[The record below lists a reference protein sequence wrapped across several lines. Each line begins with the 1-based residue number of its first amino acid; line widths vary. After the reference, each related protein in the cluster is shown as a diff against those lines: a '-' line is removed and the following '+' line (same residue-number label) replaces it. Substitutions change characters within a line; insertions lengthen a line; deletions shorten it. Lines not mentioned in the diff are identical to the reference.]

1 MSFEI
6 KKYNLHSKKI
16 KKNIDIVVI
25 SDLHGQIYGINNSFI
40 SSCVD
45 EINPDKIFI
54 LGDMISRHKSG
65 YKATLRLF
73 EDIAKYDCYFINGNH
88 EEKLR
93 NINERLYKRYIHSI
107 RQLGISTLFNNN
119 VILNDYNLSI
129 NGLRLPLSSYVKF
142 KKYDYSFLKHKNIF
156 KQLDYMRYNI
166 LLSHNPYVA
175 ERMDFDYDLVLS
187 GHMHGG
193 SIRLPVLGGII
204 APNMCPF
211 PKFDR
216 GYFELNKVKLIVS
229 SGLGDHFPMIRVNN
243 PKWLVHIKI
252 KKE

>member
-6 KKYNLHSKKI
+6 KKYTLYSRKI
-16 KKNIDIVVI
+16 KKNIDIVVM
-25 SDLHGQIYGINNSFI
+25 SDLHGQIYGIDNSFI
-40 SSCVD
+40 SSRVD

-54 LGDMISRHKSG
+54 LGDMITRHKSS

-88 EEKLR
+88 EEKIR
-93 NINERLYKRYIHSI
+93 SISPRFYKSYIHSI
-107 RQLGISTLFNNN
+107 QKLGISTLFNNN

-166 LLSHNPYVA
+166 LLSHNPYVV
-175 ERMDFDYDLVLS
+175 EQMDFDYDLVLS
-187 GHMHGG
+187 GHIHGG
-193 SIRLPVLGGII
+193 SVRLPVLGGII